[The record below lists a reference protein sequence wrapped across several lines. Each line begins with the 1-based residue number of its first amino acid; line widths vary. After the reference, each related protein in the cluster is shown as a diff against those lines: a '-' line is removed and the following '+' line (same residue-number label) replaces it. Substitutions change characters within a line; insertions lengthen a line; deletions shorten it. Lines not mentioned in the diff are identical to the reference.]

1 MTQLPA
7 NLRKHR
13 LQLNM
18 TQEEVAQWLAK
29 VLNRYTS
36 LVFDLV
42 DSKHKNI
49 IRKAVDYI
57 NLYYARE
64 LTLSEVANYVGYS
77 HSHFSKVFKEEMAIS
92 FRTYLNQVRVEK
104 SKYFLLSGM
113 STISEICD
121 LCGFD
126 DQSYYCKV
134 FKKVVGTT
142 PDRFRKQ
149 MRRIDEKRE
158 YGN

>member
-1 MTQLPA
+1 M
-7 NLRKHR
+7 
-13 LQLNM
+13 
-18 TQEEVAQWLAK
+18 
-29 VLNRYTS
+29 
-36 LVFDLV
+36 
-42 DSKHKNI
+42 
-49 IRKAVDYI
+49 
-57 NLYYARE
+57 
-64 LTLSEVANYVGYS
+64 GYS
-77 HSHFSKVFKEEMAIS
+77 HSHFSKVFKEEMAVS

-134 FKKVVGTT
+134 FKKIVGTT